1 MKRQPG
7 GASTG
12 LCNSESDTVWRL
24 SFNDQNRS
32 LGLIPLALA
41 GGVAVC
47 VMSAKSM
54 VFRL

>member
-7 GASTG
+7 GASLG
-12 LCNSESDTVWRL
+12 LCNSQSDTAWRL
-24 SFNDQNRS
+24 SFNGQNRS

-47 VMSAKSM
+47 VVSAKAM